1 MRYLLDAN
9 IISNL
14 VRFPKGVVCQ
24 KLDEVGHDKVFTS
37 IIVSAEIKFGVE
49 KNGSAELAS
58 KVGAVLSRIPV
69 LSLEA
74 PADANYASIRAQL
87 EKLRNTIG
95 PNDLLIASHALALSA
110 IMVTHNEREFSRV
123 PGLKVENWLRES

>member
-14 VRFPKGVVCQ
+14 VRFPKGDVYR

-37 IIVSAEIKFGVE
+37 IIVASEIKFGVE
-49 KNGSAELAS
+49 KNGSVDLAR
-58 KVGAVLSRIPV
+58 KVHAVISRLPIV
-69 LSLEA
+69 SFEA
-74 PADANYASIRAQL
+74 PADEFYASIRAQL

-95 PNDLLIASHALALSA
+95 PNDLLIASHALALGA
-110 IMVTHNEREFSRV
+110 ILVTHNEREFSRV